1 MMKQFPEIKKK
12 LAFGMM
18 RLPMIGEEVDIEQ
31 TKKMVDIFLENGF
44 NYFDTAHGYING
56 KSELAVKEAL
66 TKRYPRES
74 YVLTN
79 KLTDMYFKTEEEIR
93 PLFEAQLEACGVDY
107 FDFYLMHCQMSRNFQ
122 HFKDC
127 RAYETAFE
135 LKKEGKVKYVGFS
148 FHDNHKVLDQ
158 ILTEYPE
165 VDVVQIQL
173 NYLDYDSEYVEARL
187 CYEVCVKHNKP
198 VLVMEPVK
206 GGSLVNLPQKA
217 NELLASLN
225 GGSNASY
232 AIRFA
237 ASHENVVMVLS
248 GMSDIV
254 QMEDN
259 VRTMKEFVPFT
270 EDEYNAVFRVSE
282 IIKEQNLI
290 PCTKCSY
297 CTQGCPSGIMI
308 PNIFEILNSK
318 RVYNRW
324 SSYGEYNKLIT
335 ESGKASDCIECGQ
348 CEGACPQALKI
359 IDLLKIAAETFEKK
373 E

>member
-1 MMKQFPEIKKK
+1 MKQFPELKKK
-12 LAFGMM
+12 LAFGLM
-18 RLPMIGEEVDIEQ
+18 RLPMIGDEVDIEQ
-31 TKKMVDIFLENGF
+31 TKKMADIFLENGF

-56 KSELAVKEAL
+56 KSELAFKEAVSS
-66 TKRYPRES
+66 RYPRES
-74 YVLTN
+74 YILTN
-79 KLTDMYFKTEEEIR
+79 KLTDMFFKTEEEIR

-173 NYLDYDSEYVEARL
+173 NYHDYDSELVEARL
-187 CYEVCVKHNKP
+187 CYEVCVKHDKP

-206 GGSLVNLPQKA
+206 GGSLVNLPKEAQEVLD
-217 NELLASLN
+217 NLN
-225 GGSNASY
+225 GGSSASY
-232 AIRFA
+232 AVRFA

-248 GMSDIV
+248 GMSNIE

-259 VRTMKEFVPFT
+259 IKTMKDFVPFN
-270 EDEYNAVFRVSE
+270 EEEYKAVFRVSE
-282 IIKEQNLI
+282 IIKEKNLV
-290 PCTKCSY
+290 PCTKCNY
-297 CTQGCPSGIMI
+297 CTSGCPSSISI
-308 PNIFEILNSK
+308 PEIFEILNAK
-318 RVYNRW
+318 RVYNSW
-324 SSYGEYNKLIT
+324 STYGKYKELVAN
-335 ESGKASDCIECGQ
+335 SGKASDCIECGQ
-348 CEGACPQALKI
+348 CEGACPQGLKI
-359 IDLLKIAAETFEKK
+359 IDLLKIAADIFEPKK
-373 E
+373 

>member
-1 MMKQFPEIKKK
+1 MREFNELKKK
-12 LAFGMM
+12 LAFGLM
-18 RLPMIGEEVDIEQ
+18 RLPMIGEEVDLEQ
-31 TKKMVDIFLENGF
+31 TKKMADIFLENGF

-56 KSELAVKEAL
+56 KSELAFKEAVA
-66 TKRYPRES
+66 KRYPRDK
-74 YVLTN
+74 YILTN
-79 KLTDMYFKTEEEIR
+79 KLTDMFFKTEEDIR
-93 PLFEAQLEACGVDY
+93 PLFQAQLDACGVEY
-107 FDFYLMHCQMSRNFQ
+107 FDFYLMHCQMSHNFQ
-122 HFKDC
+122 HFKNC

-173 NYLDYDSEYVEARL
+173 NYHDYESEHVEARL

-206 GGSLVNLPQKA
+206 GGSLINIPDEAQKV
-217 NELLASLN
+217 LDDLD

-248 GMSDIV
+248 GMSNIE

-259 VRTMKEFVPFT
+259 IKTMSNFVPFT
-270 EDEYNAVFRVSE
+270 EEEYKAVFRVSE
-282 IIKEQNLI
+282 IIREKNLI
-290 PCTKCSY
+290 PCTKCNY
-297 CTQGCPSGIMI
+297 CTPGCPNSIMI
-308 PNIFEILNSK
+308 PNIFELLNAK
-318 RVYNRW
+318 RVYNDW
-324 SSYGEYNKLIT
+324 STKRKYINLVES
-335 ESGKASDCIECGQ
+335 SGKASSCIECGQ
-348 CEGACPQALKI
+348 CESACPQSLNI
-359 IDLLKIAAETFEKK
+359 IELLKLASETFEKN
-373 E
+373 